1 MLYDFMRILLKVKN
15 EITYF
20 YFENY
25 NTALLFFI
33 FIIVCIIRK
42 KIERCD
48 EISSCKFRAL
58 RFAQL
63 LDRVAQVCQ
72 WSLFTR
78 ETEIWILSR
87 DCDDSSVVFE
97 NMQRLCVRH
106 DHGRFVEA
114 IEPRLWACVTSL
126 STCRWSRRTCMA
138 VYFVIMFKKKRLLS
152 CLMYTSLM
160 KFYQI

>member
-1 MLYDFMRILLKVKN
+1 MLYNFIRKNDF
-15 EITYF
+15 TFF
-20 YFENY
+20 Y
-25 NTALLFFI
+25 L

-42 KIERCD
+42 KIERSWRI

-97 NMQRLCVRH
+97 NMQRLCIRH
-106 DHGRFVEA
+106 DHGRFAEA
-114 IEPRLWACVTSL
+114 IEPQLWACVTSL

-160 KFYQI
+160 KFYYQI

>member
-1 MLYDFMRILLKVKN
+1 MLYNFIRKNDF
-15 EITYF
+15 TFF
-20 YFENY
+20 Y
-25 NTALLFFI
+25 L

-42 KIERCD
+42 KIERSWRI

-97 NMQRLCVRH
+97 NMQRLCIRH
-106 DHGRFVEA
+106 DHGRFAEV
-114 IEPRLWACVTSL
+114 IEPQLWACVTSL

-160 KFYQI
+160 KFYYQI

>member
-1 MLYDFMRILLKVKN
+1 MLYNFIRKNDF
-15 EITYF
+15 T
-20 YFENY
+20 
-25 NTALLFFI
+25 FFI
-33 FIIVCIIRK
+33 YLLLYTLLEKRSWRI
-42 KIERCD
+42 

-78 ETEIWILSR
+78 ESEIWILSR

-97 NMQRLCVRH
+97 NMQRLCIRH
-106 DHGRFVEA
+106 DHGRFAEA
-114 IEPRLWACVTSL
+114 IEPQLWACVTSL
-126 STCRWSRRTCMA
+126 STCRWSRRTYMA

-160 KFYQI
+160 KFYYQI

>member
-1 MLYDFMRILLKVKN
+1 MLYNFIRKNGFTFFFYLLLYALLKKRSWR
-15 EITYF
+15 I
-20 YFENY
+20 
-25 NTALLFFI
+25 
-33 FIIVCIIRK
+33 
-42 KIERCD
+42 

-78 ETEIWILSR
+78 ESEIWILSR

-97 NMQRLCVRH
+97 NMQRLCIRH
-106 DHGRFVEA
+106 DHGRFAEA
-114 IEPRLWACVTSL
+114 IEPQLWACVTSL

-160 KFYQI
+160 KFYYQI

>member
-1 MLYDFMRILLKVKN
+1 MLYNFIRKNDF
-15 EITYF
+15 TFF
-20 YFENY
+20 Y
-25 NTALLFFI
+25 L

-42 KIERCD
+42 KIERSWRI

-78 ETEIWILSR
+78 ESEIWILSR

-97 NMQRLCVRH
+97 NMQRLCIRH
-106 DHGRFVEA
+106 DHGRFAEA
-114 IEPRLWACVTSL
+114 IEPQLWACVTSL

-160 KFYQI
+160 KFYYQI

>member
-1 MLYDFMRILLKVKN
+1 MLYSFIRKNDF
-15 EITYF
+15 T
-20 YFENY
+20 
-25 NTALLFFI
+25 FFFL

-42 KIERCD
+42 KIERSWRI

-97 NMQRLCVRH
+97 NMQRLCIRH
-106 DHGRFVEA
+106 DHGRFAEA
-114 IEPRLWACVTSL
+114 IEPQLWACVTSL

-160 KFYQI
+160 KFYYQI

>member
-1 MLYDFMRILLKVKN
+1 MRLRIPILK
-15 EITYF
+15 IM
-20 YFENY
+20 
-25 NTALLFFI
+25 AQLLFF
-33 FIIVCIIRK
+33 FLYLLLYALLEKRSK
-42 KIERCD
+42 DRDELR

-72 WSLFTR
+72 SLFTR

-97 NMQRLCVRH
+97 NMQRLCIRH
-106 DHGRFVEA
+106 DHGRFAEA
-114 IEPRLWACVTSL
+114 IEPQLWACVTSL

-152 CLMYTSLM
+152 CLMYTSLI
-160 KFYQI
+160 KFYYQI

>member
-1 MLYDFMRILLKVKN
+1 MLYNFIRKNDF
-15 EITYF
+15 T
-20 YFENY
+20 
-25 NTALLFFI
+25 FFFL

-42 KIERCD
+42 KIERSWRI

-78 ETEIWILSR
+78 ESEIWILSR

-97 NMQRLCVRH
+97 NMQRLCIRH
-106 DHGRFVEA
+106 DHGRFAEA
-114 IEPRLWACVTSL
+114 IEPQLWACVTSL

-160 KFYQI
+160 KFYYQI

>member
-1 MLYDFMRILLKVKN
+1 MLYNFIRKNDF
-15 EITYF
+15 T
-20 YFENY
+20 
-25 NTALLFFI
+25 FFI
-33 FIIVCIIRK
+33 YLLLYTLLEKRSWRI
-42 KIERCD
+42 

-97 NMQRLCVRH
+97 NMQRLCIRH
-106 DHGRFVEA
+106 DHGRFAEA
-114 IEPRLWACVTSL
+114 IEPQLWACVTSL

-160 KFYQI
+160 KFYYQI

>member
-1 MLYDFMRILLKVKN
+1 MLYNFIRKNDF
-15 EITYF
+15 T
-20 YFENY
+20 
-25 NTALLFFI
+25 FFI
-33 FIIVCIIRK
+33 YLLLYTLLEKRSWRI
-42 KIERCD
+42 

-78 ETEIWILSR
+78 ESEIWILSR

-97 NMQRLCVRH
+97 NMQRLCIRH
-106 DHGRFVEA
+106 DHGRFAEA
-114 IEPRLWACVTSL
+114 IEPQLWACVTSL

-160 KFYQI
+160 KFYYQI

>member
-1 MLYDFMRILLKVKN
+1 MLYNFIRKN
-15 EITYF
+15 GFT
-20 YFENY
+20 
-25 NTALLFFI
+25 FFFL
-33 FIIVCIIRK
+33 FIIVCIIKK
-42 KIERCD
+42 KIERSWRI

-97 NMQRLCVRH
+97 NMQRLCIRH
-106 DHGRFVEA
+106 DHGRFAEA
-114 IEPRLWACVTSL
+114 IEPQLWACVTSL

-160 KFYQI
+160 KFYYQI